1 VTSDYIYA
9 LPEGSIA
16 LIPAEPADESRL
28 MFVGAGGGLE
38 HHRFLELPELLRPSD
53 LLVINETR
61 VIRARLRGT
70 RAPGGG
76 VAEILLLRPLDRSR
90 YDSQAR
96 RWEALVRPARRLG
109 VGKRVAFGEDGFAE
123 VVGVRLDAVREV
135 VLDLRIPLP
144 EFLERH
150 GEMPLPPY
158 VGEGDELRAARYQ
171 TMFARVPGSV
181 AAPTASLHFTPRV
194 FEALR
199 ARGIEVVALELDVG
213 YGTFKPIETERLEG
227 HVMHSERY
235 AISEASARAIDA
247 AHKAGRRVVAAGTT
261 VLRALE
267 SAAVSQLGEG
277 GALPAGERETNLFI
291 MPGYNFKIVD
301 VLLTNFHLPASTL
314 LVLVATF
321 AGYERAMDAY
331 RVAIAEGYRFYSFGD
346 AMLIE
351 RGTT

>member
-1 VTSDYIYA
+1 
-9 LPEGSIA
+9 
-16 LIPAEPADESRL
+16 
-28 MFVGAGGGLE
+28 
-38 HHRFLELPELLRPSD
+38 
-53 LLVINETR
+53 
-61 VIRARLRGT
+61 
-70 RAPGGG
+70 
-76 VAEILLLRPLDRSR
+76 
-90 YDSQAR
+90 
-96 RWEALVRPARRLG
+96 
-109 VGKRVAFGEDGFAE
+109 
-123 VVGVRLDAVREV
+123 
-135 VLDLRIPLP
+135 
-144 EFLERH
+144 
-150 GEMPLPPY
+150 
-158 VGEGDELRAARYQ
+158 
-171 TMFARVPGSV
+171 
-181 AAPTASLHFTPRV
+181 
-194 FEALR
+194 
-199 ARGIEVVALELDVG
+199 
-213 YGTFKPIETERLEG
+213 
-227 HVMHSERY
+227 MHSERY